1 MRPAPQ
7 TAASRDFQVF
17 ITAGEAYPEF
27 ERMFLNARENVTLA
41 FRIFDPWTKLHSP
54 EALEIGDTWMDLIA
68 HTLSRGVSI
77 DLTITDFDPVLRPDL
92 HRGTWSS
99 IRAIAA
105 ASELSTNPDLLR
117 VHASMH
123 PARVGAI
130 TRLALWPRTYLEIRK
145 TVSKINT
152 DDHAH
157 IDRFMSE
164 VPFLRRNLRRFKD
177 KLGARLLP
185 LPFLVPVTH
194 HQKLA
199 VFDRDL
205 LYIGG
210 LDLNDR
216 RYDTLAHERPADET
230 WHDIQVSVKGPEV
243 EDALRHLETFE
254 DVTLR
259 RIDPPKL
266 PNLMRTLSRKPKLN
280 LFRLSPSVCVTELS
294 DFHHAAV
301 ARSEN
306 LIYLESQ
313 FFRDVKLAKSFAK
326 AAKKNPALKLILI
339 LPAAPDDVAFEQSS
353 AGDARYGE
361 YLQAK
366 SVKILREAF
375 GERIFI
381 GSPARPVPSD
391 TPDRSRIYGAPIIY
405 VHAKVSIFD
414 HREAVVSSANLNGR
428 SLKWDTEAGVRISE
442 PEHISHLKKKCFE
455 HWLVEGVNESFFD
468 PDQAV
473 EAWRNRARENARAKP
488 EDRKG
493 FIVPYTSAPARRF
506 GHSLPGI
513 PEEMV

>member
-1 MRPAPQ
+1 MRPVPQ
-7 TAASRDFQVF
+7 SATSRDFQVY

-27 ERMFLNARENVTLA
+27 ERMFLNAREKITLA
-41 FRIFDPWTKLHSP
+41 FRIFDPWTTLHSP
-54 EALEIGDTWMDLIA
+54 EALEIGENWMDLIA
-68 HTLSRGVSI
+68 HTLSRGVAI
-77 DLTITDFDPVLRPDL
+77 DLTISDFDPVLRPEL
-92 HRGTWSS
+92 HRGTWASV
-99 IRAIAA
+99 RAIAA
-105 ASELSTNPDLLR
+105 AGELSTRPELLR

-123 PARVGAI
+123 PARVGTLTSI
-130 TRLALWPRTYLEIRK
+130 ALWPRTYLEIRK
-145 TVSKINT
+145 TAAEINHSK
-152 DDHAH
+152 HVH

-164 VPFLRRNLRRFKD
+164 VPFLRRNLRKIRN

-185 LPFLVPVTH
+185 VPFLVPVTH

-216 RYDTLAHERPADET
+216 RYDTPAHGRAADET
-230 WHDIQVSVKGPEV
+230 WHDVQVSLKGPEV
-243 EDALRHLETFE
+243 ADAVKHLETFE

-259 RIDPPKL
+259 RTDPPKL
-266 PNLMRTLSRKPKLN
+266 PNLLRTLSRKPKLN

-294 DFHHAAV
+294 DYHHAAV
-301 ARSEN
+301 GRSEK

-313 FFRDVKLAKSFAK
+313 FFRDVKLARTLAR
-326 AAKKNPALKLILI
+326 AAKNDPALKVILI
-339 LPAAPDDVAFEQSS
+339 LPAAPDDVAFEHSS
-353 AGDARYGE
+353 SGDARYGE

-375 GERIFI
+375 GERVFI
-381 GSPARPVPSD
+381 GSPAQRRSSSD
-391 TPDRSRIYGAPIIY
+391 PDRSQIYGAPIIY

-428 SLKWDTEAGVRISE
+428 SLKWDTEAGVKISDADE
-442 PEHISHLKKKCFE
+442 IAHLKKKCFE
-455 HWLVEGVNESFFD
+455 HWLVEDVNDAFYD
-468 PDQAV
+468 PEQAV

-493 FIVPYTSAPARRF
+493 FLVPYTSAPARRF